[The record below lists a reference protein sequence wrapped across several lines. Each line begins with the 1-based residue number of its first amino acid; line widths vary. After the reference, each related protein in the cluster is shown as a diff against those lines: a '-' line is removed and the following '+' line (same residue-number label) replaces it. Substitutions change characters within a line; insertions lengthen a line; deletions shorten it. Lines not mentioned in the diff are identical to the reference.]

1 MWARALAGL
10 LAGFFDAAAAA
21 GLVAWLPPGPWQSA
35 IVASMIAF
43 IPFWMLAALWA
54 FAFRTGV
61 RAWAG
66 LSASAALGF
75 ALLWLLRHF
84 HWVQ

>member
-10 LAGFFDAAAAA
+10 LPGFFVAAAAA
-21 GLVAWLPPGPWQSA
+21 GLAAWLPPGPWQSA

-54 FAFRTGV
+54 FAFRTGL

-66 LSASAALGF
+66 LSAAAALGF
-75 ALLWLLRHF
+75 GFLWLLRGLQ
-84 HWVQ
+84 WVQ